1 MVRGSAPVEK
11 LSRSIEMPVQ
21 VTESDAPP
29 AVQLSEVDNAF
40 SSTSSPM
47 DF

>member
-1 MVRGSAPVEK
+1 MVRGTAPEEK
-11 LSRSIEMPVQ
+11 LRRSIEIPVQ
-21 VTESDAPP
+21 VTESEAPP
-29 AVQLSEVDNAF
+29 AVQLSEVDSAF